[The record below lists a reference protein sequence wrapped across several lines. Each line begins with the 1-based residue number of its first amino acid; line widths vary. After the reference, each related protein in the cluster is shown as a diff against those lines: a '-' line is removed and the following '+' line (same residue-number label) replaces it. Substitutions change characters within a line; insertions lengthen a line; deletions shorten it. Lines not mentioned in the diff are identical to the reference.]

1 MRKILSLLLS
11 VSIVC
16 CYVTSCEEA
25 AYALGESGSMKLDQ
39 YSLSELNGSEIATFT
54 VTSRSGDT
62 GEKTICPGER
72 DLASIKKEIEKRVE
86 VGNQKVVD
94 KAASLAQRF
103 PGDHSVEQVCEIFE
117 YLKNNWNYTGDPRC
131 GEFYRYANQTIRLGE
146 EIGRAGAGDCD
157 DFAILMAALIENIGG
172 TTKINLVY
180 DEWQGHAYTEVCIG
194 KHNSNDNKV
203 NKTSTWLKKKYDVEK
218 IYAHV
223 DESGFVWLNL
233 DWWADHPGGP
243 FYPVDNHKGFVRV
256 NPHLPIV
263 SLNPPNIPPN
273 PVISWEVEEPN
284 AREPIIFDASQSYD
298 LYGGIADYEWDF
310 GDGVREN
317 GPVVNHT
324 YRKGGPYPVML
335 KVTDVEGKENRTISS
350 IEVNEPPV
358 AEFSYSIEDKKSG
371 YLITFDASESYDE
384 EDGEVAS
391 FTWNFGDGHTTMELS
406 DGLAT
411 NFYPR
416 SGTFNVSLTVKDSN
430 RALGVKSI
438 PIKINL
444 PPIAKFS
451 VNNSEPNV
459 GEGIAVDASQS
470 LDADGKITEYR
481 WNFGDGKTARGPQ
494 AIHNYLKGGN
504 FIIKLEIIDDND
516 AVNSTTRDLR
526 VNKPPVAA
534 FSYAPTSPRADGIV
548 TFDADESE
556 DLDGRIV
563 DYLWDFGEGGRK
575 QGFACVDY
583 KYIKGGVYS
592 VVLTVTDDDG
602 AKSSNSKKVTVGEKE
617 SSTAEDHRP
626 ERGVLAES
634 DKKGLEGW
642 SRTFGGAGQDGGY
655 SVEQTA
661 DGGYIIAGR
670 TLDAFGGDDLWLIK
684 TNSAGYRAWDTSFG
698 WEGADWGNSVQQ
710 TAEGGYII
718 TGYTQDDLGGKDVWL
733 IKTDSA
739 GNRVWD
745 RTFGGSGQDEGNS
758 VQQTAD
764 GGYIIA
770 GYTLDNFGGDDL
782 WLIKTDPDG
791 DLVWERTFGG
801 KGHEQGDSVWQT
813 DDGGYVIT
821 GRTLDN
827 FGGDDLWLIKT
838 DPAGDLVWERTFGGE
853 GADWGHSVQQTADE
867 GYIITGYTLDDFG
880 GKDLYLIKTDS
891 FGYSEW
897 ERAFGGAG
905 QEEGHSVQQTVDGGY
920 IITGYTLDDFGG
932 DDLWLI
938 KTDSSGYR
946 VWDRTFGGAGQ
957 EVGFSVQ
964 QTTDE
969 GYIITGYT
977 LDNFGG
983 DDLWLIKTDKNGDLV
998 G

>member
-1 MRKILSLLLS
+1 MRRILSLLLA
-11 VSIVC
+11 VSITC
-16 CYVTSCEEA
+16 CYISSCEEA
-25 AYALGESGSMKLDQ
+25 AYAFGESGSMKLDQ
-39 YSLSELNGSEIATFT
+39 YSLSELNESEIATFT

-62 GEKTICPGER
+62 GEKTICPEES
-72 DLASIKKEIEKRVE
+72 LASKKKEIEKRVE

-172 TTKINLVY
+172 TTQINLVY

-194 KHNSNDNKV
+194 KHNSYDNKV
-203 NKTSTWLKKKYDVEK
+203 NKTSLWLVKKYNVEK

-243 FYPVDNHKGFVRV
+243 YYPVDNHKILVRV

-263 SLNPPNIPPN
+263 SLNPPNIPPS

-284 AREPIIFDASQSYD
+284 AREPIIFDASLSYD
-298 LYGGIADYEWDF
+298 LYGEIADYEWDF

-324 YRKGGPYPVML
+324 YQKGGTYPVML

-358 AEFSYSIEDKKSG
+358 AEFGYSIEDKKSG

-384 EDGEVAS
+384 EDGDVAS
-391 FTWNFGDGHTTMELS
+391 FTWNFGDGHTTEELS
-406 DGLAT
+406 DSLAT

-430 RALGVKSI
+430 RARGVKSI
-438 PIKINL
+438 PIKINV

-451 VNNSEPNV
+451 VNNSEPNI

-470 LDADGKITEYR
+470 LDIDGNITEYR
-481 WNFGDGKTARGPQ
+481 WNFGDGKTARGSH

-504 FIIKLEIIDDND
+504 FIVKLEIIDDN
-516 AVNSTTRDLR
+516 AAPNSTTRDIR

-534 FSYAPTSPRADGIV
+534 FSYAPTSPREDGIV
-548 TFDADESE
+548 TFDAGESE

-575 QGFACVDY
+575 QGYACVDY

-602 AKSSNSKKVTVGEKE
+602 AKSSHSKKVTVGEKE
-617 SSTAEDHRP
+617 SSVVEDHRA
-626 ERGVLAES
+626 ERGALAES

-642 SRTFGGAGQDGGY
+642 VRTFGGAGQDGGY
-655 SVEQTA
+655 SVQQTA
-661 DGGYIIAGR
+661 DGGYIITGR
-670 TLDAFGGDDLWLIK
+670 TLDNFGGDGLWLIK
-684 TNSAGYRAWDTSFG
+684 TDSAGNRVWDRIFG
-698 WEGADWGNSVQQ
+698 GEGADWGHSVQQ
-710 TAEGGYII
+710 TTDGGYII
-718 TGYTQDDLGGKDVWL
+718 TGYTQDNLGGKDVWL

-745 RTFGGSGQDEGNS
+745 RTFGGSGQDGGNS

-764 GGYIIA
+764 GGYIIT

-782 WLIKTDPDG
+782 WLIKTDSFG
-791 DLVWERTFGG
+791 NKVWERIFGG
-801 KGHEQGDSVWQT
+801 KGHQQGDSVWQT
-813 DDGGYVIT
+813 TDGGYVIT

-838 DPAGDLVWERTFGGE
+838 DSFGNTMWDRIFGGE
-853 GADWGHSVQQTADE
+853 GADWGHSVQQTADG
-867 GYIITGYTLDDFG
+867 GYIIAGYTRDDFG
-880 GKDLYLIKTDS
+880 GKDLSLIKTDS
-891 FGYSEW
+891 LGYKEW
-897 ERAFGGAG
+897 GRAFGGAG
-905 QEEGHSVQQTVDGGY
+905 QEEGHSVQQTADGGY
-920 IITGYTLDDFGG
+920 IIAGYTLDDFGG

-938 KTDSSGYR
+938 KTDSFGNK
-946 VWDRTFGGAGQ
+946 VWERAFGGAGQ